1 MPRAISRRVIPLSSA
16 RSGEEGTVIIQI
28 REFLDS
34 DSSLAEKRAN
44 EFLAELEE
52 DQVVDVKYCSISKQN
67 LNKVSEQ
74 RTAILV
80 VYRTRPK
87 K

>member
-1 MPRAISRRVIPLSSA
+1 MPRDRSRRVIPLSSA

-28 REFLDS
+28 REFLDT

-44 EFLAELEE
+44 DFLAELSE
-52 DQVVDVKYCSISKQN
+52 DQVVDVKYCSISKPN
-67 LNKVSEQ
+67 LSKISEQ

-80 VYRTRPK
+80 VYRTQSK